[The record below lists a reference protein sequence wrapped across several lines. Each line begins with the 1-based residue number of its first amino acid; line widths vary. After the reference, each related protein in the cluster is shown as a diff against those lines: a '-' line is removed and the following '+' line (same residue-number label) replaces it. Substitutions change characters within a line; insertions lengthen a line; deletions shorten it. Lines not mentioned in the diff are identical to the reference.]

1 MLKTNQFI
9 KEIKSMG
16 FDVKEL
22 HYNLEIYEG
31 NEFTL
36 AHVSKKEVGVLAT
49 DFPNFYSLEHDRK
62 LRLLDLLIE
71 YAKTPIEDRKEEE
84 KYYLRHK
91 GLRNGNNTLNL
102 QINSQKYH
110 ISDEFEHPDYK
121 NQFTQSEIDDMP
133 ECYKHPA
140 VWEKIK
146 VEDAKNEN

>member
-1 MLKTNQFI
+1 MKTNQFI

-22 HYNLEIYEG
+22 HYNLAIYEG

-49 DFPNFYSLEHDRK
+49 DFPNFYRLEHDTK
-62 LRLLDLLIE
+62 LLLLDLLNE
-71 YAKTPIEDRKEEE
+71 YAKTPIEDRKEVE
-84 KYYLRHK
+84 KFKLKQKGISGKYLIWIPELDK
-91 GLRNGNNTLNL
+91 FTTGSSPFSNVEG
-102 QINSQKYH
+102 I
-110 ISDEFEHPDYK
+110 
-121 NQFTQSEIDDMP
+121 FTQSEIDDMP

-146 VEDAKNEN
+146 VEREEEC